1 MDVGVRDL
9 KAKLSEYLA
18 RVERGEVI
26 GVTSRGRRIAEI
38 VPALGADNVER
49 GVAEGW
55 IRIARDEPP
64 AAVVRVP
71 PRSGTRSTTELIRA
85 DRDA

>member
-38 VPALGADNVER
+38 VPAFGADSIER
-49 GVAEGW
+49 GIEEGW
-55 IRIARDEPP
+55 ITLARDEPP
-64 AAVVRVP
+64 AAVVRV
-71 PRSGTRSTTELIRA
+71 RARRGARSTTETIRS

>member
-38 VPALGADNVER
+38 VPAVAADNVER
-49 GVAEGW
+49 GIGEGW
-55 IRIARDEPP
+55 ITLGRDEPP
-64 AAVVRVP
+64 AAVVRAR
-71 PRSGTRSTTELIRA
+71 PRPGTRSTTELIRA
-85 DRDA
+85 DRDE

>member
-18 RVERGEVI
+18 RVERGETI

-38 VPALGADNVER
+38 VPALGADSVER

-55 IRIARDEPP
+55 ITLVRDEPP
-64 AAVVRVP
+64 AAVVRVR
-71 PRSGTRSTTELIRA
+71 PRPGTRSTTELIRA

>member
-9 KAKLSEYLA
+9 KARLSEYLA

-38 VPALGADNVER
+38 VPALRTDDVER
-49 GVAEGW
+49 GIAEGW
-55 IRIARDEPP
+55 ITVVRDEPP
-64 AAVVRVP
+64 AAVVRVR
-71 PRSGTRSTTELIRA
+71 PRPGTRSTTEIIRA

>member
-1 MDVGVRDL
+1 ML

-38 VPALGADNVER
+38 VPAIVTDNAER
-49 GVAEGW
+49 GIEEGW
-55 IRIARDEPP
+55 ITLIVDEPP
-64 AAVVRVP
+64 AAVVRVRP
-71 PRSGTRSTTELIRA
+71 KPGTRTTTELIRA
-85 DRDA
+85 DRDE

>member
-9 KAKLSEYLA
+9 KARLSEYLA

-38 VPALGADNVER
+38 VPALRTDDVER
-49 GVAEGW
+49 GIAEGW
-55 IRIARDEPP
+55 ITVVRDEPP
-64 AAVVRVP
+64 AAVERVP
-71 PRSGTRSTTELIRA
+71 G
-85 DRDA
+85 RDA